1 MVRNM
6 KVTTDARGAV
16 ATVAIPVDV
25 ARRLLALAYEDKD
38 RAMDATFYR
47 TPARAIAETAA
58 NELIG
63 ALRTALDTVDRDP
76 TVPTVPVTTP
86 NNS

>member
-16 ATVAIPVDV
+16 ATVALQVDI
-25 ARRLLALAYEDKD
+25 ARRLLALAYEEKD

-47 TPARAIAETAA
+47 TPARAMVETAA

-63 ALRTALDTVDRDP
+63 ALRTALDTVDRNVA
-76 TVPTVPVTTP
+76 VPTVPITTP
-86 NNS
+86 K